1 MANLHR
7 NHHYGELSW
16 SIALLSEGWLWFKL
30 SHDATRRSRTNTP
43 TSATS
48 ANSSIGDLIAPV
60 NGYRDAQMR
69 RGIKPRD
76 HARENRM
83 AIREAQLR
91 NREKQNEVR
100 GKPSKPRTTDHPN
113 LVDIEPALYQ
123 VAVKVEPF
131 KMQQFR
137 NVKSRVKKEM
147 EWLNLWTS

>member
-1 MANLHR
+1 
-7 NHHYGELSW
+7 
-16 SIALLSEGWLWFKL
+16 
-30 SHDATRRSRTNTP
+30 
-43 TSATS
+43 
-48 ANSSIGDLIAPV
+48 
-60 NGYRDAQMR
+60 
-69 RGIKPRD
+69 
-76 HARENRM
+76 M

-147 EWLNLWTS
+147 EWSAKENNSMQQQRHRDDAGREHEEEDGGRRGQQADGQAKAGSPAKPFLRRGTLDIRKAQV